1 MRNIALIYVQGAEH
15 NGVQS
20 AACHCFAYRNM
31 GGIRKDFSPHFAP
44 ERFAFKNHLS
54 STRLGAVRYAPTTAS
69 PFLQAVPRSLA
80 MAEAY
85 LGHQGA
91 CWPGDTLGLEKPVW
105 GQPGNSDL
113 HDRQWSSQLMS
124 FLVVSEQGQVLW
136 KKMDIWVLWPPVT
149 SVPSLRLRKG
159 MGHPC
164 HDRC

>member
-1 MRNIALIYVQGAEH
+1 MGNIALIYVQGAEH

-20 AACHCFAYRNM
+20 AACHCCADRNM

-54 STRLGAVRYAPTTAS
+54 SMRLGAVRYTPTTTS

-80 MAEAY
+80 VAEEY
-85 LGHQGA
+85 LGHQGV

-113 HDRQWSSQLMS
+113 HDRRWSSQLMS
-124 FLVVSEQGQVLW
+124 FLVAGTGFMEE
-136 KKMDIWVLWPPVT
+136 D
-149 SVPSLRLRKG
+149 
-159 MGHPC
+159 GHLGTMASSDFCSFIKAKEGDGAPMP
-164 HDRC
+164 